1 MGQGHPGQA
10 HQEEGTTDNGAPS
23 ATGLPL
29 PRRYSHPTGPYA
41 GHIDVH
47 PSLLPASAGGRVLTG
62 DDEWSNQVSL
72 SEGRCPLQHTL
83 LRKGLLANPTLTSLG
98 PTYFIW
104 YASIEVLKEIE
115 DLACNQPSQKV

>member
-1 MGQGHPGQA
+1 MNSEHLWWIAYKSP
-10 HQEEGTTDNGAPS
+10 EPS
-23 ATGLPL
+23 PCSA
-29 PRRYSHPTGPYA
+29 
-41 GHIDVH
+41 D

-104 YASIEVLKEIE
+104 YASIEVR
-115 DLACNQPSQKV
+115 AAFGS